1 MGCRRHPAC
10 PPLLPPLRGRCR
22 IQVIDY
28 TRGPRGSIVG
38 PHVASMGPS
47 GPPVGSNPPWP
58 GVKYEEECGWLSGL
72 AERVGFEPT
81 VD

>member
-1 MGCRRHPAC
+1 
-10 PPLLPPLRGRCR
+10 
-22 IQVIDY
+22 
-28 TRGPRGSIVG
+28 VG